1 MANRS
6 RAAKVL
12 AALLISM
19 TVGAIVLLALGNN
32 APAAGPFC
40 LSSYYRLNSI
50 ENALLSQSPQIST
63 RWNRIEV
70 YYSQTKAGNIEQLAS
85 LAGLSSPEDLNCHFV
100 VCNDLGGQDGQIQS
114 TAKWQNQWSAIPG
127 RDWYGT
133 GRTIRVCVINAPPS
147 SKPTEYQ
154 LKRTDS
160 LVEMLARKFNISQT
174 SVYYP
179 ADWR

>member
-12 AALLISM
+12 AALLVAM
-19 TVGAIVLLALGNN
+19 TVGAVVLLALGNN
-32 APAAGPFC
+32 APSAGPFC
-40 LSSYYRLNSI
+40 LSSYYRLNPI
-50 ENALLSQSPQIST
+50 DNAALSAAPQIAT

-70 YYSQTKAGNIEQLAS
+70 YYSGTKAGNIEQLAS
-85 LAGLSSPEDLNCHFV
+85 LTGLSSPEDLNCHFV
-100 VCNDLGGQDGQIQS
+100 ICNGLGGQDGQIEN

-133 GRTIRVCVINAPPS
+133 GRTIRVCVINAPSS

-154 LKRTDS
+154 LKRTDA
-160 LVEMLARKFNISQT
+160 LVETLACKFGISQPA
-174 SVYYP
+174 VYFP
-179 ADWR
+179 SDWR